1 MARIRIDQVQ
11 EGMEL
16 ASDVTDK
23 NGQVL
28 VRAGAT
34 ITARELRLF
43 NMWGVADIDIA
54 GLEEKDTNPTN
65 AFDPDL
71 IAECEPI
78 AREMFQ
84 HNKIDHPFVEQIFQ
98 ECIVR
103 IARQK
108 LAGGLHGT

>member
-16 ASDVTDK
+16 ASDVTDR

-28 VRAGAT
+28 VRGGAT
-34 ITARELRLF
+34 VTARELRLF
-43 NMWGVADIDIA
+43 NMWGVADVDIA
-54 GLEEKDTNPTN
+54 GLEEEDADPTR
-65 AFDPDL
+65 AFDADL

-78 AREMFQ
+78 ARDLFQ
-84 HNKIDHPFVEQIFQ
+84 HNKIDHPFFEQLFQ

-103 IARQK
+103 IAQQK